1 MLEGKKILI
10 GISGSIAAYKI
21 IPLVRLLVKQG
32 IEVKVIMTS
41 AAKDFVSPLVLST
54 LSKNEVLADIFAE
67 NTWAN
72 HVQLGRWAD
81 VMLIAPLSCNTLAKM
96 ANGHCDNLL
105 LSVYLSATCPVIA
118 APAMDEDMWH
128 HPSTHRNLDLLK
140 RDGVI
145 IIQPGHGELA
155 SGLFGDGRM
164 EEPENIITYLSNYFK
179 KNKGG
184 LAGKKVLVTAGPT
197 HEAIDP
203 VRFIGNHSSGKMGIA
218 LAKECRDRGAE
229 VVLVLGP
236 VALPAEYAGITVIKV
251 TSSDEMYNACHDH
264 FKKVDIAL
272 MAAAVA
278 DYKPEVVS
286 EQKIKKAGD
295 ATPEL
300 KLVKTKDI
308 LKSLGAIK
316 NDRQVLLGFA
326 LETNNERANA
336 LEKLNKKNAD
346 FIVLNSLN
354 DGATFGSD
362 VNKIT
367 IFTRSGAE
375 IQFDSKSKTE
385 VASDIVNTIL
395 DHTKTLSI

>member
-21 IPLVRLLVKQG
+21 ISLVRLLVKQG
-32 IEVKVIMTS
+32 VEVKVIMTS

-128 HPSTHRNLDLLK
+128 HPPTHRNLELLK
-140 RDGVI
+140 KDGVI

-164 EEPENIITYLSNYFK
+164 EEPENIITYLSNYFN

>member
-32 IEVKVIMTS
+32 AEVKVMMTS

-54 LSKNEVLADIFAE
+54 LSKHEVLTDIFAE

-128 HPSTHRNLDLLK
+128 HPSTNRNLDLLK
-140 RDGVI
+140 KDGVI

-164 EEPENIITYLSNYFK
+164 EEPENIITYLGNYFN

-264 FKKVDIAL
+264 FNKVDIAL

-316 NDRQVLLGFA
+316 NDRQILLGFA
-326 LETNNERANA
+326 LETNNEKANA
-336 LEKLNKKNAD
+336 LEKLNNKNAD